1 MYTNFIK
8 YFILGAFLCNTLIV
22 FSQKDT
28 LNNIINLEEIVLL
41 DNYKKKL
48 ASSILRNARRNIKY
62 NYPFQ
67 KGVNYKVKSLF
78 KNFKD
83 SIDIDIDFLVSFK
96 KLFSSKIKILETRA
110 NRKAKINYLYQV
122 MYANLK
128 WAKKSNGNILSFKE
142 NYNYYLIETESKY
155 QFNLFKINKKDYS
168 FEKIIVTR
176 SKKGKIEND
185 CENSNLELTF
195 NKLKKMY
202 EPKELRIKCYDDN
215 DNIIITHN
223 INFLKVLPYKKIDN
237 NNNNNVHRILRL
249 YTDRNN

>member
-1 MYTNFIK
+1 MKIIYYTTLKGIK
-8 YFILGAFLCNTLIV
+8 TRLKKSAPKGLDVEVIETEP
-22 FSQKDT
+22 
-28 LNNIINLEEIVLL
+28 INWTVASNSVLF
-41 DNYKKKL
+41 
-48 ASSILRNARRNIKY
+48 R
-62 NYPFQ
+62 
-67 KGVNYKVKSLF
+67 
-78 KNFKD
+78 
-83 SIDIDIDFLVSFK
+83 
-96 KLFSSKIKILETRA
+96 
-110 NRKAKINYLYQV
+110 

-142 NYNYYLIETESKY
+142 SYNYYLIETESKH

-176 SKKGKIEND
+176 NKKGEKEID
-185 CENSNLELTF
+185 CENSRLELTF
-195 NKLKKMY
+195 TKFKKIY

-223 INFLKVLPYKKIDN
+223 LSFLKVLPYKKIDNNN